1 MRDKCPESPA
11 GRRGT
16 FQLQERHQ
24 PVKQL
29 GLEDEETVAG
39 LKAEN
44 VPERGREGNQEG
56 HRVRLGGL
64 EAWQGSISEEQTVPS
79 VSRQARQ
86 IFFFLTEV

>member
-11 GRRGT
+11 GRHGT

-29 GLEDEETVAG
+29 GLENEETVAG

-44 VPERGREGNQEG
+44 IPERGKEGDQGG
-56 HRVRLGGL
+56 HGVGLGGL
-64 EAWQGSISEEQTVPS
+64 EVWQGPISVE
-79 VSRQARQ
+79 RQGR
-86 IFFFLTEV
+86 FFFN